1 MTKLKGGIVQYGFLN
16 LKDGERGGGW
26 KEFYRK
32 HYLGISINMIRLYSV
47 YYRLSRCTFLP
58 VWLTFNTPQWLS
70 SCHSLMKNQVVKYGT
85 VVICYT
91 CVTGKFWPLWKQ
103 TVQTS
108 KRYSHFKMLLSFI
121 GKLLFWFMIEET
133 AMNYWNIFLYFYR
146 IGFIFI
152 IHRRNSFN

>member
-1 MTKLKGGIVQYGFLN
+1 MSLIQPVVFILLNKSLFRHSYENAANEKFSTFAPQIKIHFIFHMWFCDKTKRGIVQYGFLN
-16 LKDGERGGGW
+16 LKDGEGGGW

-58 VWLTFNTPQWLS
+58 VWLTFDTPQWLS

-108 KRYSHFKMLLSFI
+108 KKVFTF
-121 GKLLFWFMIEET
+121 
-133 AMNYWNIFLYFYR
+133 
-146 IGFIFI
+146 
-152 IHRRNSFN
+152 